1 MDPKGTKPGL
11 MSRTRTAIRR
21 RRKPITIMIVG
32 VLGVYFGS
40 CGVLC
45 LLHPQACFPPGI
57 SRGKLPVVFPRGF
70 LFGTATSAHQIEG
83 GNSNNDWWD
92 FENQPG
98 TIKNGDHSGTAADAW
113 NRIPGDIALMKSIGA
128 NAYRFSIEW
137 SRLEPQEGT
146 YDQAAFDHYQNE
158 LRQLH
163 AAGITPMVTLLHFT
177 LPKWLAARGGLL
189 APDFPER
196 FAAFTHQ
203 AATRLGSQATLWCT
217 INEPNVQM
225 YNGYIEGIWPPG
237 EHSKEHAVQA
247 FAALLRGHA
256 AAAGVLHRELPGAQ
270 VGVAQHLIDFEP
282 LSRLNLIDWYAA
294 ISAGDAFNWAFYDS
308 IAAGRI
314 LFHATGFPS
323 LDEPLASLAGSTDY
337 FGMNYYRRVLVGMDL
352 SSPSL
357 IKYVPGPGPPTDLG
371 WEIHPEGLLQLL
383 RASYS
388 RYKLPIYITEN
399 GLANGNGAARVTFL
413 DDHLYAVAMALQ
425 EGIPV
430 KGYCHW
436 SLLDN
441 FEWAEGFAPRFGL
454 YQVDYATE
462 TRKEGLGA
470 AEFRRLSQQILQ
482 RHDD

>member
-177 LPKWLAARGGLL
+177 LPKWLPTPTMSGFNGVPTAVILPPSQEIPIIHLSACISPCIRSPVPFSRS
-189 APDFPER
+189 ADF
-196 FAAFTHQ
+196 
-203 AATRLGSQATLWCT
+203 
-217 INEPNVQM
+217 
-225 YNGYIEGIWPPG
+225 
-237 EHSKEHAVQA
+237 
-247 FAALLRGHA
+247 
-256 AAAGVLHRELPGAQ
+256 
-270 VGVAQHLIDFEP
+270 
-282 LSRLNLIDWYAA
+282 
-294 ISAGDAFNWAFYDS
+294 
-308 IAAGRI
+308 
-314 LFHATGFPS
+314 
-323 LDEPLASLAGSTDY
+323 
-337 FGMNYYRRVLVGMDL
+337 
-352 SSPSL
+352 
-357 IKYVPGPGPPTDLG
+357 
-371 WEIHPEGLLQLL
+371 
-383 RASYS
+383 
-388 RYKLPIYITEN
+388 
-399 GLANGNGAARVTFL
+399 
-413 DDHLYAVAMALQ
+413 
-425 EGIPV
+425 
-430 KGYCHW
+430 
-436 SLLDN
+436 
-441 FEWAEGFAPRFGL
+441 
-454 YQVDYATE
+454 
-462 TRKEGLGA
+462 
-470 AEFRRLSQQILQ
+470 
-482 RHDD
+482 

>member
-1 MDPKGTKPGL
+1 MDPKRSKPWL

-21 RRKPITIMIVG
+21 RRKLITIMIVG
-32 VLGVYFGS
+32 GLGVYFGS

-57 SRGKLPVVFPRGF
+57 SRGKLPAVFPRGF

-98 TIKNGDHSGTAADAW
+98 TIKNGDHSGAAADAW

-146 YDQAAFDHYQNE
+146 YDQAAFDHYQDE

-217 INEPNVQM
+217 INEPNVQ
-225 YNGYIEGIWPPG
+225 I
-237 EHSKEHAVQA
+237 
-247 FAALLRGHA
+247 
-256 AAAGVLHRELPGAQ
+256 
-270 VGVAQHLIDFEP
+270 
-282 LSRLNLIDWYAA
+282 
-294 ISAGDAFNWAFYDS
+294 
-308 IAAGRI
+308 
-314 LFHATGFPS
+314 
-323 LDEPLASLAGSTDY
+323 
-337 FGMNYYRRVLVGMDL
+337 
-352 SSPSL
+352 
-357 IKYVPGPGPPTDLG
+357 
-371 WEIHPEGLLQLL
+371 
-383 RASYS
+383 
-388 RYKLPIYITEN
+388 
-399 GLANGNGAARVTFL
+399 
-413 DDHLYAVAMALQ
+413 
-425 EGIPV
+425 
-430 KGYCHW
+430 
-436 SLLDN
+436 N